1 MSPVPAVAATAE
13 PFVSVT
19 VTSSPEFT
27 TEATVNPAKT
37 VADTPLL
44 DPEAKVNSSVS
55 DPSLSVSITVL
66 SETVAQAN
74 EAPAANALMSQ
85 DA

>member
-1 MSPVPAVAATAE
+1 MSDAAFAVASAE

-37 VADTPLL
+37 VAVTPLL
-44 DPEAKVNSSVS
+44 APEDKVNSSVS

-66 SETVAQAN
+66 SETVAHAN
-74 EAPAANALMSQ
+74 EAAAASVPRSQ
-85 DA
+85 EA